1 MTTASGNLYVISAP
15 SGAGKTSL
23 TRKLVE
29 QLNHPAQTVAFSIST
44 TTRAARPGE
53 THGVDYLYVDKPQF
67 QEQINQAAFLEHA
80 QVFGNYYGTSQA
92 QVELELKKGRDVILE
107 IDWQG
112 AQQVRKQAPNCIS
125 IFILPPSRAELE
137 RRLRSRGQDSDDVIN
152 GRMREAVNEMAH
164 FAEFDYLVINDYF
177 DLALSQLNA
186 IFQANRVTQQAQ
198 AARSIELIGSLLA

>member
-1 MTTASGNLYVISAP
+1 MTAASGNLYVISAP

-92 QVELELKKGRDVILE
+92 QVELELNKGRDVILE

-112 AQQVRKQAPNCIS
+112 AEQVRKQAPNCIS

-152 GRMREAVNEMAH
+152 GRMREAVNEMTH
-164 FAEFDYLVINDYF
+164 FAEFDYLVINDDF
-177 DLALSQLNA
+177 DLALSQLNS

-198 AARSIELIGSLLA
+198 AACNIELIGSLLA